1 MSVARVIVLGG
12 AGMLGHKMFQ
22 ALRERFAGTF
32 CTVRNDVRKPPFD
45 RIELLQ
51 EDEVVPGVDVTDFPA
66 LEAILSAFR
75 PEYVVNCVGLIK
87 QRAEAGSLI
96 PIITINSLL
105 PHKLAQMAA
114 RWGGRIIHFSTDCVF
129 NGKRGGYVEGDFSDA
144 EDLYGKTKFLGEVA
158 VANALTLRTSIIGR
172 ELTEHRSLLDWFL
185 AQDHKTVRGY
195 RRVIY
200 SGVTTNHLAELAASI
215 IREHPGLNGLYQ
227 VASEPISKY
236 DLLCLLREAY
246 QLDVRIEPDDLEVSD
261 RSIMCDRL
269 REAIAYKC
277 PPWPVLARQ
286 LAEDNTPYEKW
297 SEWK

>member
-1 MSVARVIVLGG
+1 MVLGG

-51 EDEVVPGVDVTDFPA
+51 EAEVVPGVDVTDYPA

-75 PEYVVNCVGLIK
+75 PEYVVNCVGVIK
-87 QRAEAGSLI
+87 QRAEAGSPI
-96 PIITINSLL
+96 PSITINSLL

-114 RWGGRIIHFSTDCVF
+114 RWGGRVIHFSSDCVF

-158 VANALTLRTSIIGR
+158 VANALTLRTSVIGR

-246 QLDVRIEPDDLEVSD
+246 QLDVHMEPDDLEVSD
-261 RSIMCDRL
+261 RSMMYDRL